1 MIFVILALLNLIFI
15 FNLSKLSKIL
25 NIYDIPDGKLK
36 LHKKKTPIIGGI
48 ILIINFSIIF
58 FYQIFFLNNFLSL
71 KLETFQSLELLSLI
85 ILIYSYFF
93 LGLYDDKYNLK
104 PLKKLFLSILIILIT
119 TIINKNLVITNFLYH
134 FMIQEF
140 FLKIHH

>member
-1 MIFVILALLNLIFI
+1 MIFLTENLNSI
-15 FNLSKLSKIL
+15 
-25 NIYDIPDGKLK
+25 
-36 LHKKKTPIIGGI
+36 KKTPIIGGI

-93 LGLYDDKYNLK
+93 WAYTMIN
-104 PLKKLFLSILIILIT
+104 II
-119 TIINKNLVITNFLYH
+119 
-134 FMIQEF
+134 
-140 FLKIHH
+140 